1 MTPEAA
7 AAFTFT
13 DFHGLAALKRDA
25 ARETP
30 EAKRAVAQQ
39 FESLFLGLVLKEMRA
54 AGTVGGGLFDGDGVR
69 FYQDLYDRQLALAL
83 ARGPGIGLADAI
95 YRELGGEPAARDA
108 AGGAQPASLDAAAR
122 TASGALGHMLGGA
135 PGRDVPR
142 APFGAAAP
150 ADASHDALAA
160 SPEAFVATL
169 RPHAERAAEALGVD
183 ADVLIAQAALETG
196 WGRHV
201 IRAADGRST
210 FNLFG
215 IKATGGWRGPRA
227 SVPTLEF
234 VGGLPERRNESF
246 RVYASIAESF
256 DDYVALV
263 RGSGRYRGA
272 VGAETPETY
281 VRALAAGGYS
291 TDPAYADK
299 VLAILERGLPGT
311 PLKPERG
318 PADTRLTAGRP
329 PDDRPRGGST

>member
-13 DFHGLAALKRDA
+13 DFHGLAALKREA
-25 ARETP
+25 GQETP

-54 AGTVGGGLFDGDGVR
+54 AGTIAGGLFDGDGVR

-95 YRELGGEPAARDA
+95 YRELGGEPGAA
-108 AGGAQPASLDAAAR
+108 AGAGTDRTASLDAAAR
-122 TASGALGHMLGGA
+122 AGSLRRMLAGV
-135 PGRDVPR
+135 PGRDDLR
-142 APFGAAAP
+142 ARLGEAGP

-215 IKATGGWRGPRA
+215 IKASRGWQGPRA

-234 VGGLPERRNESF
+234 VGGLPERRRESF
-246 RVYASIAESF
+246 RVYGSIAESF

-263 RGSGRYRGA
+263 RGSARYREA
-272 VGAETPETY
+272 VAAETPEAY

-299 VLAILERGLPGT
+299 VLAILERGLPGA

-318 PADTRLTAGRP
+318 PADTRLTAGHP
-329 PDDRPRGGST
+329 PDDRLRGGST